1 MVNRAQDSER
11 KFLRSGQVYS
21 YTLCWRKVVN
31 KAQIKLKFRCFF
43 FFYFSFF
50 FLFFLQ
56 VGFKVF
62 YIQRNGQYKG
72 SQIVRN
78 FPDCRASRANK
89 VCSKI
94 SHLYNFSDSLRH
106 VKFS

>member
-1 MVNRAQDSER
+1 MVNYTGSN
-11 KFLRSGQVYS
+11 QVEIPMVY
-21 YTLCWRKVVN
+21 
-31 KAQIKLKFRCFF
+31 
-43 FFYFSFF
+43 FYFYLF
-50 FLFFLQ
+50 FFLQ

-78 FPDCRASRANK
+78 FPDCRACRANK

-94 SHLYNFSDSLRH
+94 SHLYTCIQ
-106 VKFS
+106 

>member
-1 MVNRAQDSER
+1 M
-11 KFLRSGQVYS
+11 
-21 YTLCWRKVVN
+21 VN
-31 KAQIKLKFRCFF
+31 KAQIKLKFQCFF
-43 FFYFSFF
+43 FLFLFF
-50 FLFFLQ
+50 FIFFLQ

-78 FPDCRASRANK
+78 FPDCRACRANK

-94 SHLYNFSDSLRH
+94 SHLYIQ
-106 VKFS
+106 